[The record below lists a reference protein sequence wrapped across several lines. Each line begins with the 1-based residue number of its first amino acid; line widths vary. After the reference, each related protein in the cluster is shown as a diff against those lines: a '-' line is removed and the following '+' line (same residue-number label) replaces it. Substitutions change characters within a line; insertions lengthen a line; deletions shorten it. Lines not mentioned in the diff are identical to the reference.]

1 MIPAIF
7 NLNYV
12 VKRRVS
18 QGRDALNNPTYGE
31 PVSGDGWSTVYA
43 AMSARLAFSAKAV
56 QFAHTG
62 ERPTPSG
69 ILYYSAAYALQ
80 IEDRIITPDTN
91 PIQYVVLSIVPGYIA
106 NQVIDHYEAILGLP

>member
-12 VKRRVS
+12 VKRRTS
-18 QGRDALNNPTYGE
+18 TGRDALNNPIYGA
-31 PVSGDGWSTVYA
+31 PTDGGGWATVYA
-43 AMSARLAFSAKAV
+43 AMPARLAFSSKAI

-69 ILYYSAAYALQ
+69 ILYYDKSFVLQ
-80 IEDRIITPDTN
+80 LEDRIITPDSPT
-91 PIQYVVLSIVPGYIA
+91 ITYVVLSIVPGFIA

>member
-12 VKRRVS
+12 VKRRTS
-18 QGRDALNNPTYGE
+18 SGRDALNNPTYGE
-31 PVSGDGWSTVYA
+31 PVSGAGWSTIYA
-43 AMSARLAFSAKAV
+43 AMPARLAFSSKQI

-69 ILYYSAAYALQ
+69 ILYYSANFSLQ
-80 IEDRIITPDTN
+80 IEDRIITPDTS